1 MPAKKDAKKNAKKK
15 KSSSNVFS
23 QFEQA
28 QIQEFKE
35 AFQMIDADRNGII
48 TVGDLKATY
57 ASLGVRNIDQD
68 MLENMVSEAGA
79 PINFTI
85 YLNMLADKLHGTDP
99 EDVILKAFKIFDP
112 ENKGVVHKQYICD
125 VLKSQ
130 ADRFT
135 PEECDQMLKLASCD
149 KLGMLD
155 YKALCYTLTHG
166 SDGDEEGEGE

>member
-1 MPAKKDAKKNAKKK
+1 MGQSLTVPSPRRTSKMPAKKDAKKAKKK

-68 MLENMVSEAGA
+68 MLENMVAEAGA

-112 ENKGVVHKQYICD
+112 ENKGVVHKQYMID
-125 VLKSQ
+125 ILKSQ

-135 PEECDQMLKLASCD
+135 EEEAAQMLKLSSCD
-149 KLGMLD
+149 ELGMLD
-155 YKALCYTLTHG
+155 YKALC
-166 SDGDEEGEGE
+166 